1 MRMFSLSGIPIRL
14 HYSFLIL
21 AAAWV
26 IYNGFHFGLT
36 GAAVA
41 TGLGIA
47 LFGSVLLHELG
58 HALMAATYGIST
70 RDITLYPFGGIAA
83 IKQEPNPGLEEFFI
97 AIAGP
102 AVNFILAGLLV
113 PGLFFGSQTISFLIM
128 INLAMGI
135 FNLIPAFP
143 MDGGRILR
151 SLLAARLGK
160 EKGTR
165 LSLNVSFIWSV
176 LFLIVGVYLQWYG
189 LILVGGFLLYIVRA
203 EKRRLILKQKW

>member
-1 MRMFSLSGIPIRL
+1 MRMFSLRGIPIRL

-26 IYNGFHFGLT
+26 IYNGFHFGIA
-36 GAAVA
+36 GAATA

-83 IKQEPNPGLEEFFI
+83 IEQEPNPGLEEFFI

-102 AVNFILAGLLV
+102 AVNFILAGLLA
-113 PGLFFGSQTISFLIM
+113 PGLFLGSHVISFLVM
-128 INLAMGI
+128 INLVMGI

-151 SLLAARLGK
+151 SVLAARLGK

-165 LSLNVSFIWSV
+165 LSLNISLVWCV
-176 LFLIVGVYLQWYG
+176 LFLLVGVYWQWYG
-189 LILVGGFLLYIVRA
+189 LILVGGFLLYIVRL
-203 EKRRLILKQKW
+203 EKRRLILKQRL